1 MWLIADFVS
10 GTCWSQPE
18 TENYHLMWTLML
30 KIKSKNQ
37 LTKLVHKYESKS
49 TAPWPRNDGTSLLYS
64 YAPLQ
69 SMRVQGLVPLDQH
82 FCWAPVLVVSWWAI
96 RSHTWQDWCSVS
108 GDAASATQL
117 KPKLDNRKMEQV
129 PLQVAVPSQNWFKV
143 LDSRKN
149 ESNLI

>member
-1 MWLIADFVS
+1 M
-10 GTCWSQPE
+10 
-18 TENYHLMWTLML
+18 
-30 KIKSKNQ
+30 
-37 LTKLVHKYESKS
+37 
-49 TAPWPRNDGTSLLYS
+49 
-64 YAPLQ
+64 
-69 SMRVQGLVPLDQH
+69 
-82 FCWAPVLVVSWWAI
+82 
-96 RSHTWQDWCSVS
+96 S